1 MPATHGG
8 GEARV
13 GTYNAVV
20 VALALLCSPYAPVN
34 QRYTCMAATNI
45 SRFYHNTAL
54 LLPDGNILVAGSEQG
69 GHMRCTHTDTHTITI
84 TFTFAFTFTFTH
96 TCIHAHR

>member
-1 MPATHGG
+1 MCP
-8 GEARV
+8 
-13 GTYNAVV
+13 AVV
-20 VALALLCSPYAPVN
+20 AASPLLYSPYAPVN

-69 GHMRCTHTDTHTITI
+69 GRMRCTQSHKIVI
-84 TFTFAFTFTFTH
+84 V
-96 TCIHAHR
+96 